1 MVRITYMSQQ
11 NLSHIND
18 KGEANMV
25 DTSGKDA
32 TTRIATASGKVTMK
46 AEVLSAIANGQTP
59 KGDVLATARIAGIMG
74 AKKTSELIPL
84 CHPIALNKV
93 EIELKIESDG
103 VAIVATAKTTD
114 RTGVEMEALTAV
126 SITGLTL
133 IDMIKAMDPHAAIRD
148 VQVETKSGGKTGDW
162 KR

>member
-1 MVRITYMSQQ
+1 MS
-11 NLSHIND
+11 LSHINE

-32 TTRIATASGKVTMK
+32 TIRIATASGKVTMK
-46 AEVLSAIANGQTP
+46 SEVLNAIANGETP

-74 AKKTSELIPL
+74 AKKTSDLIPL

-103 VAIVATAKTTD
+103 VSILATAKTTD
-114 RTGVEMEALTAV
+114 LTGVEMEALTAV
-126 SITGLTL
+126 SVTGLTL

-148 VQVETKSGGKTGDW
+148 IQVESKSGGKTGDW
-162 KR
+162 RR

>member
-1 MVRITYMSQQ
+1 MSADK
-11 NLSHIND
+11 LSHTND

-25 DTSGKDA
+25 DTSGKEV

-46 AEVLSAIANGQTP
+46 SEVLSAIANGQTP

-93 EIELKIESDG
+93 EIELNVEVDG
-103 VAIVATAKTTD
+103 VSIFATAKTTD

-133 IDMIKAMDPHAAIRD
+133 IDMIKALDPHASITNI
-148 VQVETKSGGKTGDW
+148 QVESKSGGKTGDW
-162 KR
+162 RR

>member
-1 MVRITYMSQQ
+1 MSDQHLTHL
-11 NLSHIND
+11 NE

-25 DTSGKDA
+25 DVSSREI
-32 TTRIATASGKVTMK
+32 TTRIANASGKVMLSS
-46 AEVLSAIANGQTP
+46 EVLNAIANNQTP

-84 CHPIALNKV
+84 CHPIAIHKV
-93 EIELKIESDG
+93 EVELKIESDG
-103 VAIVATAKTTD
+103 VAITAMVKTND

-126 SITGLTL
+126 SVAGLTL
-133 IDMIKAMDPHAAIRD
+133 IDMIKALDPSASINNIRVD
-148 VQVETKSGGKTGDW
+148 SKSGGKNGDW

>member
-1 MVRITYMSQQ
+1 MS
-11 NLSHIND
+11 LSHINE

-32 TTRIATASGKVTMK
+32 TIRIATASGKVTMK
-46 AEVLSAIANGQTP
+46 SEVLNAIANGETT

-74 AKKTSELIPL
+74 AKKTSDLIPL

-103 VAIVATAKTTD
+103 VSILATAKTTD

-126 SITGLTL
+126 SVTGLTL

-148 VQVETKSGGKTGDW
+148 IQVESKSGGKTGDW
-162 KR
+162 RR

>member
-1 MVRITYMSQQ
+1 MS
-11 NLSHIND
+11 LSHINE

-32 TTRIATASGKVTMK
+32 TIRIATASGKVTMK
-46 AEVLSAIANGQTP
+46 SEVLNAIANGETP

-103 VAIVATAKTTD
+103 VSILATAKTTD

-126 SITGLTL
+126 SVTGLTL
-133 IDMIKAMDPHAAIRD
+133 IDMIKAMDPHAAIRNI
-148 VQVETKSGGKTGDW
+148 QVESKSGGKTGDW
-162 KR
+162 RR

>member
-1 MVRITYMSQQ
+1 MS
-11 NLSHIND
+11 LSHINEN
-18 KGEANMV
+18 GEANMV
-25 DTSGKDA
+25 DTSGKEV
-32 TTRIATASGKVTMK
+32 TVRIATASGKVTMLP
-46 AEVLSAIANGQTP
+46 EVLTAIANGQTP

-103 VAIVATAKTTD
+103 VSILATAKTTD

-126 SITGLTL
+126 SVTGLTL

-148 VQVETKSGGKTGDW
+148 VQVESKSGGKTGDW
-162 KR
+162 RR

>member
-1 MVRITYMSQQ
+1 MS
-11 NLSHIND
+11 LSHINEN
-18 KGEANMV
+18 GEANMV
-25 DTSGKDA
+25 DTSGKEVSVRMA
-32 TTRIATASGKVTMK
+32 SASGKVTMK

-93 EIELKIESDG
+93 EIELKIEADG
-103 VAIVATAKTTD
+103 IGILATAKTTD

-126 SITGLTL
+126 TITGLTL

-148 VQVETKSGGKTGDW
+148 VQVESKSGGKTGDW

>member
-1 MVRITYMSQQ
+1 MS
-11 NLSHIND
+11 LSHIND

-25 DTSGKDA
+25 DTSGKEA
-32 TTRIATASGKVTMK
+32 TTRIAAASGKVTMK
-46 AEVLSAIANGQTP
+46 ADVLNAIASGQTP
-59 KGDVLATARIAGIMG
+59 KGDVLVTARIAGIMG

-103 VAIVATAKTTD
+103 VAILATAKTTD

-126 SITGLTL
+126 SVTGLTL

>member
-1 MVRITYMSQQ
+1 MS
-11 NLSHIND
+11 LSHINE

-32 TTRIATASGKVTMK
+32 TIRIATASGKVTMK
-46 AEVLSAIANGQTP
+46 SEVLNAIANGETP

-74 AKKTSELIPL
+74 AKKTSDLIPL

-103 VAIVATAKTTD
+103 VSILATAKSTD

-126 SITGLTL
+126 SVTGLTL

-148 VQVETKSGGKTGDW
+148 IQVESKSGGKTGDW
-162 KR
+162 RR

>member
-1 MVRITYMSQQ
+1 MNSG

-25 DTSGKDA
+25 DTSEKEISV
-32 TTRIATASGKVTMK
+32 RIAIATGKVSMK
-46 AEVLSAIANGQTP
+46 TEVLNAIASGQTP

-93 EIELKIESDG
+93 DIELKIESDG
-103 VAIVATAKTTD
+103 VSIQATAKTTD

-126 SITGLTL
+126 SVAGLTL
-133 IDMIKAMDPHAAIRD
+133 IDMIKAMDPHASINA
-148 VQVETKSGGKTGDW
+148 VQVESKSGGKTGDW
-162 KR
+162 QR

>member
-1 MVRITYMSQQ
+1 MS
-11 NLSHIND
+11 LSHINEN
-18 KGEANMV
+18 GEANMV
-25 DTSGKDA
+25 DTSGKEVSVRVA
-32 TTRIATASGKVTMK
+32 SASGKVTMK

-74 AKKTSELIPL
+74 AKKTSDLIPL

-93 EIELKIESDG
+93 EIELKIESNG
-103 VAIVATAKTTD
+103 IGILATAKTTD

-126 SITGLTL
+126 TITGLTL

-148 VQVETKSGGKTGDW
+148 VQVESKSGGKTGDW
-162 KR
+162 HR

>member
-1 MVRITYMSQQ
+1 MSL
-11 NLSHIND
+11 NKLTHTND

-25 DTSGKDA
+25 DTSGKEA
-32 TTRIATASGKVTMK
+32 TTRIATASGKVTMNP
-46 AEVLSAIANGQTP
+46 EVLSAIAAGQTP

-103 VAIVATAKTTD
+103 VAILATAKTTD

-126 SITGLTL
+126 SVTGLTL
-133 IDMIKAMDPHAAIRD
+133 IDMIKAMDPHASIIN

-162 KR
+162 HR

>member
-1 MVRITYMSQQ
+1 MVRITAMS
-11 NLSHIND
+11 LSHINEN
-18 KGEANMV
+18 GEANMV
-25 DTSGKDA
+25 DTSGKEVTA
-32 TTRIATASGKVTMK
+32 RIATASGKVTMT
-46 AEVLSAIANGQTP
+46 AEVLRAIANGQTP

-84 CHPIALNKV
+84 CHQIALNKV
-93 EIELKIESDG
+93 EIELRIESDG
-103 VAIVATAKTTD
+103 VAILATAKTTD

-126 SITGLTL
+126 SVTGLTL

-162 KR
+162 QR

>member
-1 MVRITYMSQQ
+1 MTSE
-11 NLSHIND
+11 NLSHINE

-25 DTSGKDA
+25 DTSGKEA
-32 TTRIATASGKVTMK
+32 TVRIATASGKVTMK
-46 AEVLSAIANGQTP
+46 ADVLNAIASGQTP
-59 KGDVLATARIAGIMG
+59 KGDVLASARIAGIMG

-103 VAIVATAKTTD
+103 VAILATAKTTD

-126 SITGLTL
+126 SVTGLTL

-148 VQVETKSGGKTGDW
+148 VQVETKSGGKSGDW
-162 KR
+162 RR

>member
-1 MVRITYMSQQ
+1 MTSE

-25 DTSGKDA
+25 DTSGKEA

-46 AEVLSAIANGQTP
+46 ADVLNAIANGQTP

-103 VAIVATAKTTD
+103 VAILATAKTTD

-126 SITGLTL
+126 SVTGLTL

-148 VQVETKSGGKTGDW
+148 VQVENKSGGKSGDW
-162 KR
+162 RR

>member
-1 MVRITYMSQQ
+1 MSSEK
-11 NLSHIND
+11 LSHLNE

-25 DTSGKDA
+25 DTSAKEA
-32 TTRIATASGKVTMK
+32 TSRIATASGKVTMK
-46 AEVLSAIANGQTP
+46 PEVLSAIANGQTP

-84 CHPIALNKV
+84 CHQIALNKV
-93 EIELKIESDG
+93 EIDLKIESDG
-103 VAIVATAKTTD
+103 VAILATAKTTD

-133 IDMIKAMDPHAAIRD
+133 IDMIKAMDPHAALRD
-148 VQVETKSGGKTGDW
+148 VQVESKSGGKTGDW
-162 KR
+162 QR

>member
-1 MVRITYMSQQ
+1 MSSEKLRHL
-11 NLSHIND
+11 NE

-25 DTSGKDA
+25 DTSAKEA
-32 TTRIATASGKVTMK
+32 TSRIATASGKVTMK
-46 AEVLSAIANGQTP
+46 PEVLSAIANGQTP

-84 CHPIALNKV
+84 CHQIALNKV
-93 EIELKIESDG
+93 EIDLKIESDG
-103 VAIVATAKTTD
+103 VAILATAKTTD

-133 IDMIKAMDPHAAIRD
+133 IDMIKAMDPHAALRD
-148 VQVETKSGGKTGDW
+148 VQVESKSGGKTGDW
-162 KR
+162 QR

>member
-1 MVRITYMSQQ
+1 MSQEH
-11 NLSHIND
+11 LSHIND

-25 DTSGKDA
+25 DTSGKEA

-46 AEVLSAIANGQTP
+46 AEVLAAIANGQTP

-74 AKKTSELIPL
+74 AKKASELIPL
-84 CHPIALNKV
+84 CHPIALNKI
-93 EIELKIESDG
+93 EIELKIEKEG
-103 VAIVATAKTTD
+103 VAILATAKTTD

-126 SITGLTL
+126 SVTGLTL

-148 VQVETKSGGKTGDW
+148 IQVETKSGGKTGDW